1 VASGIPSVPETS
13 APAVE
18 EAKLTG
24 LRALVVDDNRVNRMV
39 VYMRPA
45 ALISI
50 RSRNLSCYTIAELYR
65 ILYSFILRWSETR
78 EMPRTFADRETLSL
92 LLASTSAM

>member
-1 VASGIPSVPETS
+1 MASGTPSVPETG
-13 APAVE
+13 APAAE

-24 LRALVVDDNRVNRMV
+24 LRALVVDDNRINRMV
-39 VYMRPA
+39 VYVRPTT
-45 ALISI
+45 LVSI
-50 RSRNLSCYTIAELYR
+50 LSGSLSCRTIAGLYR

-92 LLASTSAM
+92 LLASTPAM